1 MDLRSWI
8 RDIPDFPRAGIV
20 FRDITPLLVDPQ
32 ALTYAVKEL
41 ASRVRS
47 LDVDLVVAAEARG
60 FILGGALAIEL
71 GAGFVPARRPG
82 RLPHDSIQVA
92 YELEYGVDELEVHS
106 DALAEGARVL
116 IHDDLVATGGTALA
130 LAEAVGRLG
139 GEIVGYAFL
148 AELGFLGGRDALE
161 PAPVESL
168 VSYDV

>member
-1 MDLRSWI
+1 MDLRRWI

-20 FRDITPLLVDPQ
+20 FRDITPLLVDPP
-32 ALTYAVKEL
+32 ALKYAVREL
-41 ASRVRS
+41 AARVRD

-60 FILGGALAIEL
+60 FILGGALAMEL

-82 RLPHDSIQVA
+82 KLPYDSIQVA

-130 LAEAVGRLG
+130 LAEAVSRLG
-139 GEIVGYAFL
+139 GEVVGYAFL
-148 AELGFLGGRDALE
+148 AELSFLGGRDELAPL
-161 PAPVESL
+161 PVESL
-168 VSYDV
+168 VDYDV